1 MSCASPLDSPS
12 RNAATFAAMLADLS
26 SNVLQVCLVPSRVPE
41 VAARCGMIRA
51 VISRNPLWYRKLCAR
66 YSSRR
71 RRRSCKP
78 DTRIKRANV
87 LAVLERL
94 SRGLPSRSPYVS
106 DLLDLSQY
114 LDPSLLDPHP
124 DDFVPF

>member
-1 MSCASPLDSPS
+1 
-12 RNAATFAAMLADLS
+12 
-26 SNVLQVCLVPSRVPE
+26 
-41 VAARCGMIRA
+41 MIRA